1 MEINKITIDNL
12 DNDVSV
18 KDFNFINDNI
28 TALHS
33 YKVEKSKNTVR
44 TKSDIIN
51 SSVNNNNNLS
61 VEDPDDSNDIVFDKD
76 LLKKMV
82 IRWIKLDDNIKEC
95 NKQSKDFKDEKGQ
108 IEEKI
113 LLFMNKSETNE
124 IQVKD
129 GKLEKKRGEKKEP
142 INEEYI
148 KKCLVK
154 TFDDVE
160 MVDKLTKIILENRD
174 ITESYKLSRKV
185 AKNPNQKAK
194 SKPKN

>member
-12 DNDVSV
+12 DIDVSINDLNV
-18 KDFNFINDNI
+18 MNDNI
-28 TALHS
+28 NAIHS
-33 YKVEKSKNTVR
+33 NKVCGPKVIR
-44 TKSDIIN
+44 TKADIIN
-51 SSVNNNNNLS
+51 NSVSSNSSTKTDQEN
-61 VEDPDDSNDIVFDKD
+61 ETIFDKD
-76 LLKKMV
+76 ILKKMV
-82 IRWIKLDDNIKEC
+82 IRWIKLDDNIKEY
-95 NKQSKDFKDEKGQ
+95 NKQVKEIKDEKVQ
-108 IEEKI
+108 IEDKI

-160 MVDKLTKIILENRD
+160 MVDKLTKIILENRE
-174 ITESYKLSRKV
+174 ITESYKLSRKT
-185 AKNPNQKAK
+185 AKNPNQGAK
-194 SKPKN
+194 KTKPKN

>member
-33 YKVEKSKNTVR
+33 YKVEKPKNTVR

-61 VEDPDDSNDIVFDKD
+61 VEDPDDSNDTIFDKD

>member
-12 DNDVSV
+12 DIDVSINDLNV
-18 KDFNFINDNI
+18 MNDNI
-28 TALHS
+28 NAIHS
-33 YKVEKSKNTVR
+33 HKVCGPKVIR
-44 TKSDIIN
+44 TKADIIN
-51 SSVNNNNNLS
+51 NSVSSNSSTKTDQEN
-61 VEDPDDSNDIVFDKD
+61 ETIFDKD
-76 LLKKMV
+76 ILKKMV
-82 IRWIKLDDNIKEC
+82 IRWIKLDDNIKEY
-95 NKQSKDFKDEKGQ
+95 NKQVKEIKDEKVQ
-108 IEEKI
+108 IEDKI

-160 MVDKLTKIILENRD
+160 MVDKLTKIILENRE
-174 ITESYKLSRKV
+174 ITESYKLSRKT
-185 AKNPNQKAK
+185 AKNPNQGAK
-194 SKPKN
+194 KTKPKN